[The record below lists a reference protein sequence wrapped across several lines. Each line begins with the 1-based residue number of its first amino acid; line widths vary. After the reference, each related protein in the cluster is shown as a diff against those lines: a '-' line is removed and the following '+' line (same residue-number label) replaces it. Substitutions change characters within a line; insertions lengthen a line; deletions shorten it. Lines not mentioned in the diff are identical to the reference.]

1 MAEQQLKWTGERL
14 VTSIEDET
22 ATEHLHRYKI
32 AMDLCKGKSVLDIA
46 CGEGYGSSFLA
57 DVASSVIGVDIDP
70 EAVSFA
76 AAKYKKKNLEYR
88 VGNCAAIPA
97 ENESVDVLVSFETIE
112 HHDQH
117 EEMMREVKRVLKPG
131 GLLII
136 STPDRVQYSDLRNFK
151 NSFHVKELTEQEFE
165 SLLKKYFKNLEWAYQ
180 RIMYGSFILKGKG
193 GSGEFKLYQGD
204 YSKMTGFEVAPFY
217 HFVLA
222 SDDTIPEITPSF
234 FNGDQILKDRMSGI
248 VNSFPYR
255 LGNFLLRPVRGV
267 ARVLGLKK

>member
-32 AMDLCKGKSVLDIA
+32 AMDLCKGKSVIDIA

-117 EEMMREVKRVLKPG
+117 DEMMREVKRVLKPG

-136 STPDRVQYSDLRNFK
+136 STPDRVQYSDMRNFK
-151 NSFHVKELTEQEFE
+151 NSFHVKELTEEEFE
-165 SLLKKYFKNLEWAYQ
+165 ILLKKYFKNLEWAYQ

-193 GSGEFKLYQGD
+193 GTGEFNLYQGD
-204 YSKMTGFEVAPFY
+204 YSKLSGFQMAPFY

-222 SDDTIPEITPSF
+222 SDNAIPEITPSF
-234 FNGDQILKDRMSGI
+234 FNGDQILRDRMSGI